1 MSSDE
6 SFDDEYFDKS
16 SPIRMSDRVLRSSSI
31 STSSDQIMPMNSID
45 ETYSSTNSNTK
56 TISNGNFTSRSFEK
70 IRLSIESA
78 SVHEVVERSSQIFDV
93 NHLKECIDKAH
104 ICPGGRLELIIDS
117 GKSFGLF
124 HKNGLKCS
132 ICNKMTDLTN
142 FPAQSSRQIQEP
154 NQRLYAASAISG
166 TGYAACPHLY
176 ADYESDIYFV

>member
-1 MSSDE
+1 MRQTYQPVPTQKE
-6 SFDDEYFDKS
+6 FLMETLLHV
-16 SPIRMSDRVLRSSSI
+16 VLKRYDYRLKGEIYIFFSNNIQDSI
-31 STSSDQIMPMNSID
+31 
-45 ETYSSTNSNTK
+45 
-56 TISNGNFTSRSFEK
+56 FC
-70 IRLSIESA
+70 SA

-93 NHLKECIDKAH
+93 NHLKECIDIAH

-132 ICNKMTDLTN
+132 ICNKITDLTN

-166 TGYAACPHLY
+166 TGYDTTQFVLALLGISMPHRSTFYQQVHNL
-176 ADYESDIYFV
+176 